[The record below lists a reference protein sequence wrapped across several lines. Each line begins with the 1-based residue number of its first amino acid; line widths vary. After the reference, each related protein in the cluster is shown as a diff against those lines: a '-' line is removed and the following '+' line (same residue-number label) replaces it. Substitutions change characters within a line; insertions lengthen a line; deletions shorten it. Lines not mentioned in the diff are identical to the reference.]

1 MECGVIFCTI
11 IFSLCLLSIVDYYVY
26 TCPMH
31 KKIKEKKMK
40 AEMIALKEKY
50 DSILMLVKERL

>member
-1 MECGVIFCTI
+1 MWH
-11 IFSLCLLSIVDYYVY
+11 SYA
-26 TCPMH
+26 
-31 KKIKEKKMK
+31 IKRSKKMK